1 MKRQNTVLKAK
12 IKESVSAVLPV
23 TLIVM
28 AICLLIAPVDSG
40 VLLSFLMG
48 GVMLVFGMGLFTL
61 GAETAMEPMGEFL
74 GSRATKS
81 RSIWLVVPVVFLIG
95 VLITVSEPDLSVL
108 ATQVPG
114 NRLVLILAVGIGVGI
129 FLTIAMLRIFLGIQL
144 RYLLLGFYAVVF
156 ALAGLLFVY
165 RPSFLAVAFDAGGV
179 TTGPMTVPFLMAL
192 GVGVSSVRSDKNATN
207 DSFGLVALSS
217 VGPILAVMIL
227 GLTRDGDKVP
237 PTHYAPFEAE
247 TSRELGDL
255 FFHAIPEYMSEIMI
269 AVLPITVFFFVYQA
283 LVQPLD
289 RHRLGRIAV
298 GVGYTYVGL
307 VLFLTG
313 ANVGFVSMGR
323 LLGETLGTSFKML
336 VIPIGMLVG
345 YVTVRAEPAV
355 QVLAKQVEEA
365 TSGAVSGKTLLLS
378 LEIGVAASV
387 GLAFLRVLLGIPL
400 LYLLLPGYLLA
411 LCLTFVVPPLFTSIA
426 FDAGGV
432 ASGPMTATFLLPFA
446 LGLCS
451 AVGGDMVQDAFGVVA
466 MVAMTPLITVQLLGV
481 VYRVKSHAAE
491 IAEAE
496 DKVLP
501 TAEEDIIEF

>member
-1 MKRQNTVLKAK
+1 
-12 IKESVSAVLPV
+12 
-23 TLIVM
+23 
-28 AICLLIAPVDSG
+28 
-40 VLLSFLMG
+40 
-48 GVMLVFGMGLFTL
+48 
-61 GAETAMEPMGEFL
+61 
-74 GSRATKS
+74 
-81 RSIWLVVPVVFLIG
+81 
-95 VLITVSEPDLSVL
+95 
-108 ATQVPG
+108 
-114 NRLVLILAVGIGVGI
+114 
-129 FLTIAMLRIFLGIQL
+129 
-144 RYLLLGFYAVVF
+144 
-156 ALAGLLFVY
+156 
-165 RPSFLAVAFDAGGV
+165 
-179 TTGPMTVPFLMAL
+179 
-192 GVGVSSVRSDKNATN
+192 
-207 DSFGLVALSS
+207 
-217 VGPILAVMIL
+217 
-227 GLTRDGDKVP
+227 
-237 PTHYAPFEAE
+237 
-247 TSRELGDL
+247 
-255 FFHAIPEYMSEIMI
+255 MI